1 MRSVF
6 YSKFGIMQENMQ
18 SGLLTEIH
26 CQLDFSKFG
35 IVLYAPITP
44 DSRADF
50 IADVGNTLLKIQCKT
65 ANESADGKFF
75 VFSVISS
82 NWNTKK
88 KKNYQGQI
96 DYFYTCHKGQGYLVP
111 VEETGRDSKTLR
123 LESYLPNNPNINWAK
138 DYEIEKVLLKLN
150 PDLKLFVPHKSTNK
164 KEKTA
169 SNKTNHCIDCGV
181 EISSQ
186 SVRCKACESERRTL
200 EMQER
205 RQITRSEL
213 KNMIRTESFLS
224 IARKYQVSDSAIRKW
239 CVGFNLPRTKR
250 EINSYTDEEWNKI

>member
-1 MRSVF
+1 
-6 YSKFGIMQENMQ
+6 MQ

-96 DYFYTCHKGQGYLVP
+96 DYFYTCHKEQGYLVP

-169 SNKTNHCIDCGV
+169 SNKTNHCIDCGA

-186 SVRCKACESERRTL
+186 LVRCKACESKRRTL
-200 EMQER
+200 EM
-205 RQITRSEL
+205 
-213 KNMIRTESFLS
+213 
-224 IARKYQVSDSAIRKW
+224 
-239 CVGFNLPRTKR
+239 
-250 EINSYTDEEWNKI
+250 